1 MCNWDEDPVTMAV
14 EAVRDMRV
22 ADDIDVLMMASTTAP
37 FADRQNAGIIA
48 EALNIAGN
56 LRTMDI
62 GGSQRAGTSA
72 LMSGLD
78 SAAAGN
84 TVVVAAAEQRK
95 TRAGSPM
102 EMLTGDG
109 AAAIQLGGGEE
120 IATLKG
126 AATVSTDFIDHFR
139 ASGDDYDYDW
149 VLCVLII
156 GENTKKAVEWWY
168 SRPPGCRIR

>member
-95 TRAGSPM
+95 TRAGSPC
-102 EMLTGDG
+102 LLYTSPSPRD
-109 AAAIQLGGGEE
+109 
-120 IATLKG
+120 
-126 AATVSTDFIDHFR
+126 
-139 ASGDDYDYDW
+139 
-149 VLCVLII
+149 
-156 GENTKKAVEWWY
+156 
-168 SRPPGCRIR
+168 